1 MGCRQAVRHQT
12 LTLAFAGSNPAI
24 QPFDPLA
31 QSVEQL
37 PFKHGSGVRI
47 SGGSPK
53 KPGIHFGYLV
63 FCMGQRR
70 FEPSESS
77 SPVDCCLPPAGRRQ
91 HLDFLP
97 FGKKMQRI
105 SGGQA
110 GPAASSLRPLSVNS
124 DFCSV
129 TECSLV
135 CADFSGQAG
144 PAANSLRALSVNLDF
159 CSVTTSDGNCHLF
172 SGSCPEP
179 MRCERLICPGLLPD
193 NPQRQDLDFYFF
205 TIHYSYSL
213 NLMWCATERHELKR
227 KNRCQPAA
235 VLSVSKKSRRACRLR
250 WQIDS
255 KRFSAGACT

>member
-1 MGCRQAVRHQT
+1 
-12 LTLAFAGSNPAI
+12 
-24 QPFDPLA
+24 
-31 QSVEQL
+31 
-37 PFKHGSGVRI
+37 
-47 SGGSPK
+47 
-53 KPGIHFGYLV
+53 
-63 FCMGQRR
+63 MGQRR

-172 SGSCPEP
+172 SGSARSQCAANGSFVRDCCPITHSG
-179 MRCERLICPGLLPD
+179 RILIFTFSP
-193 NPQRQDLDFYFF
+193 F
-205 TIHYSYSL
+205 TIRYSL

-227 KNRCQPAA
+227 KTAANRQ
-235 VLSVSKKSRRACRLR
+235 
-250 WQIDS
+250 
-255 KRFSAGACT
+255 RF